1 VNDYET
7 QDPLT
12 MSRRKKDPLHPLTPD
27 EHESL
32 TQISRAQSAPAS
44 HVIRARVLLAMAAGL
59 D

>member
-1 VNDYET
+1 
-7 QDPLT
+7 

-59 D
+59 DRPRQPGV